1 VSELQRRVGAI
12 RRRRSEIENHIID
25 EYVAGRIDR
34 KEFFRRGT
42 TIGMSVPLV
51 AFLAAACGSSSSSSS
66 APAATTGGG
75 GTSAAA
81 GGGGGTIRLGITTP
95 TGAVN
100 PLTIFDQGGLC
111 VIGQVGEFLCYEVNG
126 KLNPGLAESW
136 TPSSDLKTWTFKIR
150 SGVTFHDGTPMT
162 AKDVAATLNC
172 NADKNNGGNALSA
185 FNGALAGGG
194 TTASDDT
201 TVVCQLS
208 VPIANFPYYVCNT
221 NYNLIIVPAAAAT
234 KDGMAAWEKT
244 MIGTGP
250 LKMVSYTPKQ
260 GAKFARYDGYWGTKA
275 LPDTVDVTFGPDE
288 QPLVLALQ
296 GGQLDVV
303 DQVSVA
309 GSPQL
314 VADTANFKLIEI
326 KASTHRQLSMRCDT
340 PPFDKKEVRQAIALC
355 LNRPDIITGLFQGKA
370 SLGNDSPFA
379 PVFASTNTTVPQRA
393 QDLAKA
399 KQLLATAG
407 HPNGF
412 KTTLNANKT
421 LEIPQYAQL
430 VADAASK
437 IGVTIDLKVQ
447 DTSTYY
453 GDAVFGKSP
462 WLDSVMSL
470 VDYGHRGVPDV
481 FLQAPLESDGT
492 WNAAH
497 YKNPQY
503 DTLAKQFI
511 ATADVSTQQ
520 QIAGQI
526 EQMLLDDTPIIFA
539 YFYDYLS
546 ATSSKVNGARA
557 SAMGQVWVD
566 QATVST

>member
-1 VSELQRRVGAI
+1 VSELQRRIGAV
-12 RRRRSEIENHIID
+12 RRRRSDIENHIID

-42 TIGMSVPLV
+42 AIGMSVPLV

-66 APAATTGGG
+66 APSGSAAPATSGAAT
-75 GTSAAA
+75 
-81 GGGGGTIRLGITTP
+81 GGGTIRLGITTP

-111 VIGQVGEFLCYEVNG
+111 MIGQVGEFVCYEVNG

-136 TPSSDLKTWTFKIR
+136 TPSADLKTWTFKIR

-162 AKDVAATLNC
+162 AKDVAATFNA
-172 NADKNNGGNALSA
+172 NADKANAGNALSA
-185 FNGALAGGG
+185 FNGALSAGG

-201 TVVCQLS
+201 TVVCQLDNA
-208 VPIANFPYYVCNT
+208 IANFPYYVCNT
-221 NYNLIIVPAAAAT
+221 NYNLIIVPAASAT
-234 KDGMAAWEKT
+234 KDGYAAWEKT

-250 LKMVSYTPKQ
+250 FKMVSYTPKQ
-260 GAKFARYDGYWGTKA
+260 GAQFARYDGYWGTKA
-275 LPDTVDVTFGPDE
+275 LPATVAVTFGTDE

-314 VADTANFKLIEI
+314 VADTTNFKLIEI

-340 PPFDKKEVRQAIALC
+340 KPFDNKDVRQAIALC

-393 QDLAKA
+393 QDLTKA
-399 KQLLATAG
+399 KQLLAGAG
-407 HPNGF
+407 YPNGF

-430 VADAASK
+430 IADAASK

-447 DTSTYY
+447 DSSTYY

-481 FLQAPLESDGT
+481 FLQAPLESSGT

-503 DTLAKQFI
+503 DTLVKQFI

-520 QIAGQI
+520 QLAGQI
-526 EQMLLDDTPIIFA
+526 EQMLLTDTPIIFA

-546 ATSSKVNGARA
+546 ATTSKVSGARA

-566 QATVST
+566 QATVSA

>member
-1 VSELQRRVGAI
+1 VSELQRRVSAV
-12 RRRRSEIENHIID
+12 RRGRSEIENHIVD
-25 EYVAGRIDR
+25 EYIAGRIDR

-42 TIGMSVPLV
+42 AIGMSVPLV

-66 APAATTGGG
+66 APAASGASGST
-75 GTSAAA
+75 AAA
-81 GGGGGTIRLGITTP
+81 GGGGGTIRFGITTP

-111 VIGQVGEFLCYEVNG
+111 VIAQVGEFVCYEVDG

-136 TPSSDLKTWTFKIR
+136 TPSADLKTWTFKIK

-162 AKDVAATLNC
+162 AKDVAATFNA
-172 NADKNNGGNALSA
+172 NADKANGGNALSA
-185 FNGALAGGG
+185 FNGALSAGG
-194 TTASDDT
+194 TTATDDT
-201 TVVCQLS
+201 TVVCKLDAA
-208 VPIANFPYYVCNT
+208 IANFPYYVCNT
-221 NYNLIIVPAAAAT
+221 NYNLIIVPAASAT
-234 KDGMAAWEKT
+234 KDGYGAWEKT

-314 VADTANFKLIEI
+314 VADTANYKLIEI

-340 PPFDKKEVRQAIALC
+340 PPFDKKEVRQAIALS

-370 SLGNDSPFA
+370 EVGNDSPFA
-379 PVFASTNTTVPQRA
+379 PVFASTNTTVAQRQ

-399 KQLLATAG
+399 KQLLASAG

-412 KTTLNANKT
+412 KTSMNVNKT
-421 LEIPQYAQL
+421 LEVPQYAQL

-511 ATADVSTQQ
+511 STADPSTQQ

-539 YFYDYLS
+539 YFYHYLS
-546 ATSSKVNGARA
+546 ATTSKVSGARA

-566 QATVST
+566 QATVSA